1 MSADTD
7 YWTELKQLLR
17 WFMTPG
23 LLPLVQ
29 IVQACPAR
37 SGSSGSSRL
46 IAARL
51 GLFASPCSFGLI
63 RACLGHSGSSGLVRL
78 VQARP
83 ARPAFLGLSGLVRA
97 RPGSVGL
104 VRARLGQGWW
114 ALGQA
119 LPPKDCPILK
129 FEERFLITI
138 TTTTTITSQQS
149 YLERGATAYP
159 RSKSHFTLY
168 KGYRSVTFVL
178 LCTYVQLIQLKSQK
192 CR

>member
-63 RACLGHSGSSGLVRL
+63 RARLGHSGSSGLVRL

-83 ARPAFLGLSGLVRA
+83 ASSGSSGSSGFSRLVQAHMARPGSSGLARA
-97 RPGSVGL
+97 RPGSSG
-104 VRARLGQGWW
+104 
-114 ALGQA
+114 
-119 LPPKDCPILK
+119 C
-129 FEERFLITI
+129 
-138 TTTTTITSQQS
+138 
-149 YLERGATAYP
+149 
-159 RSKSHFTLY
+159 
-168 KGYRSVTFVL
+168 
-178 LCTYVQLIQLKSQK
+178 
-192 CR
+192 